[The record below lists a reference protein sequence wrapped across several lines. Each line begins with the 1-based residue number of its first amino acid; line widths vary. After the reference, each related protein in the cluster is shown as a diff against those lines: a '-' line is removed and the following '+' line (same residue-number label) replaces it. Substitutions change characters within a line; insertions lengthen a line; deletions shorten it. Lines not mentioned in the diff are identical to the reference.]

1 MFKTNQHMR
10 FLLDLIKSS
19 HYDDDGYVIQWW
31 RGFIPS
37 NSLSSVYGLALD
49 ARERRVLGE
58 QVEIQIEA
66 RDETT
71 TVIST
76 RRIIRRFKRN
86 GNRGL
91 VCLVGVQTNQYPRAL
106 DIARPLRRAGI
117 KVAIGGF
124 HVSGLMAMLPEL
136 TPELR
141 EAIDL
146 GITLFGGEAEGRF
159 ENILRAADQGR
170 LDPIYNLSADQ
181 PHLEERPLPFLP
193 ERHIRRYAGAIGSF
207 DAGRGCPFS
216 CSFCTIINVQGR
228 KSRYRTADD
237 VEGIIRQHQAQ
248 GIKSFFITD
257 DNFARNRNWEP
268 ILDRIIE
275 LKRKHKFKINIV
287 MQVDTLCHKIPGFVE
302 KAARAGCKKVFI
314 GLENINPASLK
325 GASKGQNQ
333 ITEYRKMLQAWR
345 KAGVLSYA
353 GYILGFPADT
363 AESIERDIGIIQ
375 RELPVDIL
383 EFFILSP
390 APGSKDHQ
398 EMYLRGEWMAPD
410 LNIYDTEHPAMRHPQ
425 MTQAQWKS
433 IYERAWHLYYSP
445 SYIETLIRRTKAS
458 GIRTTRIVSMI
469 TSYYGLQAFEHVH
482 PLQGGLIRRKNR
494 RQRRATFKRENP
506 ATFFVRRVRDVLA
519 TYPAA
524 LMFMWK
530 VSRLKRRIDR
540 DPRPYSDVALTPVRD
555 EYGDRLELFNAT
567 ESARRAADFAIE
579 RAAGRSRSIGD
590 RETSVGRAL
599 VERH

>member
-1 MFKTNQHMR
+1 MKP
-10 FLLDLIKSS
+10 S

-49 ARERRVLGE
+49 ARDRRVLGE

-66 RDETT
+66 SDETT

-76 RRIIRRFKRN
+76 RQIIRRFRRN

-146 GITLFGGEAEGRF
+146 GITLFAGEAEGRL
-159 ENILRAADQGR
+159 ENILRAADEGR
-170 LDPIYNLSADQ
+170 LDPIYNFTADQ
-181 PHLEERPLPFLP
+181 PHLEERPLPYLP
-193 ERHIRRYAGAIGSF
+193 QRHIRRYAGALGSF

-237 VEGIIRQHQAQ
+237 VEGIIRQHHAQ

-275 LKRKHKFKINIV
+275 LKRKRKHKFKINIV

-314 GLENINPASLK
+314 GLENINPESLK

-333 ITEYRKMLQAWR
+333 ITEYRKMLQDWR
-345 KAGVLSYA
+345 QAGVLSYA
-353 GYILGFPADT
+353 GYILGFPNDT
-363 AESIERDIGIIQ
+363 PESIERDIGIIQ

-398 EMYLRGEWMAPD
+398 EMYLRGDWMAPD
-410 LNIYDTEHPAMRHPQ
+410 LNIYDTEHPAMRHPR
-425 MTQAQWKS
+425 MTGEQWKS
-433 IYERAWHLYYSP
+433 IYERAWDLYYSP
-445 SYIETLIRRTKAS
+445 RHIETLIRRAKAS

-469 TSYYGLQAFEHVH
+469 TSYYGMQAFEHVH
-482 PLQGGLIRRKNR
+482 PLQGGILRRKKR

-506 ATFFVRRVRDVLA
+506 AAFFIRRVRDVLG

-524 LMFMWK
+524 LLFIWK
-530 VSRLKRRIDR
+530 LTRLRRRIDR
-540 DPRPYSDVALTPVRD
+540 DPGTYTDVALTPVRE
-555 EYGDRLELFNAT
+555 EYGAGLELFNAT
-567 ESARRAADFAIE
+567 EAARHAADLAIARAAA
-579 RAAGRSRSIGD
+579 RAARIGQNP
-590 RETSVGRAL
+590 
-599 VERH
+599 